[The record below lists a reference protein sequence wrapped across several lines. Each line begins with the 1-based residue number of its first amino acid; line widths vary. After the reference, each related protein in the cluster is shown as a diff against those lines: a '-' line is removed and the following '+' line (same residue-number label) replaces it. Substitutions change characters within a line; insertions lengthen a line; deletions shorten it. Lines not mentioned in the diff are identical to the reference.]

1 MQEAVVEG
9 SPLATLADLSA
20 AVTKDVGGADHPEV
34 VRRQHDGH
42 AVATQNGQDGL
53 RDLSPDEVDVGDVGL
68 LVAEQ
73 LVHLTGRLKV
83 VEVIDKVLGL
93 AKYPAAGLF
102 RFGEVVFEGGGE
114 VALPFEA
121 EIDHLVAVCLQ

>member
-1 MQEAVVEG
+1 M
-9 SPLATLADLSA
+9 
-20 AVTKDVGGADHPEV
+20 
-34 VRRQHDGH
+34 RRQNDGH
-42 AVATQNGQDGL
+42 AVATQDGQDGL

-83 VEVIDKVLGL
+83 VEVIDEVLGL
-93 AKYPAAGLF
+93 AKYPAARLF
-102 RFGEVVFEGGGE
+102 RFREIAFEGGGE

-121 EIDHLVAVCLQ
+121 EVDHVVAVLLE

>member
-1 MQEAVVEG
+1 MVEV
-9 SPLATLADLSA
+9 SPLTTLAELSA
-20 AVTKDVGGADHPEV
+20 AVAKDVGGADHPEV

-42 AVATQNGQDGL
+42 AVASQDRQDGL
-53 RDLSPDEVDVGDVGL
+53 RDLSPDEVDVGDVWL

-83 VEVIDKVLGL
+83 VEVIDKVLDL
-93 AKYPAAGLF
+93 AEHPAARLF
-102 RFGEVVFEGGGE
+102 RFREIAFEGGGE

-121 EIDHLVAVCLQ
+121 EVDYVVAVLLE